1 MQKVEPTS
9 VPCVRSLRV
18 GWPLYDGAERLA
30 RTIAFLTPYRGLFHE
45 AALFTEYGHGY
56 FPVECQRPRLPQIRE
71 ALARFRE
78 LGWSAGVNVLS
89 TVGHFCE
96 APQFHPAMPVPPM
109 TDCDGAVAVGVACP
123 RSVALLAETR
133 ERYRIIAECGPEF
146 IWVDDDIK
154 LTYIRGLKPSGCFC
168 DTCLR
173 AFAEQTGRPAE
184 RAALA
189 AEIRRDTWPAANELR
204 MTWIRF
210 AEDAYCR
217 LLAEI
222 ERAVHAVDQH
232 IELGLMGGDP
242 LGFSGDGVRRMVE
255 ALAGTAAGVRIRPG
269 GGFFFDDIPGGLLK
283 KAFSIGRNIVA
294 SGPRATS
301 AQAEVENF
309 PYMSLLKTPR
319 ATVLESFADLAAG
332 CTGLAY
338 NILPYLNDEEQAV
351 PLLTALQEAG
361 PVLDRYRR
369 GAAGLPWRG
378 LHVVRSHEHQIRAR
392 YDDWPKPMN
401 DDALFAP
408 VAAGPVALPEMGLPF
423 TSDPSGA
430 AVTILTEPA
439 VTALTDEELLSLLSR
454 PVIVDAGGAAR
465 ILDRGLGEHLGV
477 ALGTAY
483 PAGTVERLLDHPVN
497 AGIVGSLRDAR
508 TGFLRGP
515 AQTLILADG
524 AEGIAEHVR
533 QETLEPL
540 GPCAALFRNRLGGR
554 VVTLAY
560 QPWAFTQS
568 VAKHRQWRQLLGWLA
583 PEEPLA
589 WVEDVYRICP
599 FVRTD
604 GERWSVLL
612 INASMEPTSPLRLHF
627 SLPVTD
633 CCCYGLSCDE
643 EAVPAATV
651 AGGSRVELPAMSP
664 WSPLIVEVESL
675 REGVP
680 DPKKRTINA
689 RRNA

>member
-1 MQKVEPTS
+1 MRKIETCS

-18 GWPLYDGAERLA
+18 PWPLYDGAERLA
-30 RTIAFLTPYRGLFHE
+30 RTITFLTPFREVFHE

-56 FPVECQRPRLPQIRE
+56 FPVERLRPRLPYIRN

-78 LGWSAGVNVLS
+78 LGWSTGVNVLS

-96 APQFHPAMPVPPM
+96 APQFHPAMTVPPL
-109 TDCDGAVAVGVACP
+109 TDCDDAMADSVACP
-123 RSVALLAETR
+123 RSPALLDETR
-133 ERYRIIAECGPEF
+133 ERYRIIAECGSEF

-154 LTYIRGLKPSGCFC
+154 LNYIRGIKPSGCFC
-168 DTCLR
+168 EECLR

-184 RAALA
+184 RATLA
-189 AEIRRDTWPAANELR
+189 AEIRRDTWPNPNEIR
-204 MTWIRF
+204 MAWIRF
-210 AEDAYCR
+210 AEQGYCQ

-222 ERAVHAVDQH
+222 ERAVHKVDLR

-242 LGFSGDGVRRMVE
+242 LGFSGAGVRQMVE
-255 ALAGTAAGVRIRPG
+255 ALAGAATGVRIRPG
-269 GGFFFDDIPGGLLK
+269 GGFFFDNIPGELLK
-283 KAFSIGRNIVA
+283 KAFSIGRNIAA
-294 SGPRATS
+294 SGAHATS
-301 AQAEVENF
+301 VQAEVENF
-309 PYMSLLKTPR
+309 PYMPLLKTPR

-338 NILPYLNDEEQAV
+338 NILPYLNDEEQVV
-351 PLLTALQEAG
+351 PLLAALQEAV
-361 PVLDRYRR
+361 PLLDRYRR
-369 GAAGLPWRG
+369 GSVGLPWRG
-378 LHVVRSHEHQIRAR
+378 LHVARSQEHQIRAR
-392 YDDWPKPMN
+392 YNDWPKPMN

-408 VAAGPVALPEMGLPF
+408 VALAEMGLPF

-430 AVTILTEPA
+430 AVNILTEPA

-454 PVIVDAGGAAR
+454 PLIVDAGGAAR

-483 PAGTVERLLDHPVN
+483 SAGTVERLLDHPVN
-497 AGIVGSLRDAR
+497 LGIAGSLRDAR
-508 TGFLRGP
+508 TGFFRGP
-515 AQTLILADG
+515 AQTLRLADG
-524 AEGIAEHVR
+524 AEPIAEHVR

-560 QPWAFTQS
+560 QPWAFTQNA
-568 VAKHRQWRQLLGWLA
+568 AKHRQWRQLLGWLA
-583 PEEPLA
+583 PGEPLA

-612 INASMEPTSPLRLHF
+612 INASMETSGPLHF
-627 SLPVTD
+627 RFRRPVARACCSSLPD
-633 CCCYGLSCDE
+633 QSNELLLQISE
-643 EAVPAATV
+643 
-651 AGGSRVELPAMSP
+651 GGSVATLPPMSP
-664 WSPLIVEVESL
+664 WSVLLI
-675 REGVP
+675 
-680 DPKKRTINA
+680 N
-689 RRNA
+689 N